1 MAAPRRRTI
10 LYFVLIGFVT
20 GTVGAWFV
28 LQTGAG
34 ILLALLAYSFAG
46 ALGVVVSAVAFAFAP
61 TSCRARGVAAAS
73 RSTPTRCTPAALS
86 ASARPARA
94 NPVPPVG

>member
-1 MAAPRRRTI
+1 MI

-61 TSCRARGVAAAS
+61 TLPRPRRRGGLPVHAHPVHARSAS
-73 RSTPTRCTPAALS
+73 RVSP
-86 ASARPARA
+86 ARPR
-94 NPVPPVG
+94 